1 MDINIRDIVKMSI
14 AEVIDRFNECDES
27 FNVEFDDGTLKHN
40 GAEIV
45 FTRFVLEY
53 WNQLPRDFQ
62 LVKRYSI
69 AYDRTIDPHTALR
82 LCSRV
87 YQDYVDKYEMTEW
100 DIDDEHMNRVV
111 YRDVINALYNFHV
124 EHLAAYAQGASS
136 LDIIEI
142 LKHPPIREANL
153 KIQTQKRDP
162 TPEQISAVHDI
173 IAREILT
180 SDKLKHNS
188 FAIALRS
195 KTIKMVQ
202 MTMVVGPIGYCTD
215 IDSSLFPRPLRWGF
229 YEGNT
234 KLWEMAI
241 ESRNASIASLY
252 NELIMPESQ
261 YANRR
266 YQLFAHP
273 VRWVARAD
281 CGSKRYKRTAITDAK
296 KLSRMTG
303 LWRLVEE
310 TGKLQCITGDEKEL
324 VGKTILH
331 RSITKCEW
339 DTSRA
344 ELCAVCTG
352 RVYRALMKHPKDSP
366 ANIKGRN
373 AGHVSAILFGGS
385 ASSVVLG
392 RKHANATSVAAQF
405 VLSIDAQAYMR
416 VSEDGRFLLLHEQLR
431 SKDTVKLKLYR
442 GQVDKL
448 YDIKAGVTPL
458 VGASSLTSVE
468 NFTLIDMNLEEGYNA
483 TGVMLG
489 SKQRTGHLSAEAI
502 EYICE
507 KGWDFDSSRDLI
519 VDLSDWDTDVP
530 MFIIPQIELSPP
542 EFIEAATSFLLGPTD
557 TTKKQDVVVRRLD
570 SYKNI
575 DDAIDAFYHEVSD
588 YLNVHYSHLSIL
600 VLALSAQDPENDDF
614 RLPFPRDSGTIV
626 TETPL
631 LYNSS
636 AGMQMAYELQ
646 HKLLSAPQSFV
657 LHRRRG
663 HPLDSLLLSKVYGNR
678 RNKKVQPPLLRGDD
692 R

>member
-1 MDINIRDIVKMSI
+1 MDINIRDIARMSI
-14 AEVIDRFNECDES
+14 EEVIHRFNECEET
-27 FNVEFDDGTLKHN
+27 FNVGFDDGVLKHN
-40 GAEIV
+40 GSEIV
-45 FTRFVLEY
+45 FTRFILNY
-53 WNQLPRDFQ
+53 WNNLPRDFQ

-69 AYDRTIDPHTALR
+69 AYDRGIDPHSPLR
-82 LCSRV
+82 LCSRI

-100 DIDDEHMNRVV
+100 DIDDERMNRVV
-111 YRDVINALYNFHV
+111 YRDVINGLYNFHV
-124 EHLAAYAQGASS
+124 EYLTAYAQGASS

-142 LKHPPIREANL
+142 LNHPPIREANH

-162 TPEQISAVHDI
+162 TPEEIKAVHDI
-173 IAREILT
+173 ISREVMT

-188 FAIALRS
+188 FAIALRA
-195 KTIKMVQ
+195 KTIKMMQ
-202 MTMVVGPIGYCTD
+202 MVMVVGPIGYCTD

-229 YEGNT
+229 YEGNS

-273 VRWVARAD
+273 VRWIVRTD
-281 CGSKRYKRTAITDAK
+281 CGSKRYKRTHITDAK
-296 KLSRMTG
+296 KLSRMSG
-303 LWRLVEE
+303 LWRLDEK
-310 TGKLQCITGDEKEL
+310 TGKLVCIRGDEKEL
-324 VGKTILH
+324 VGTSILH
-331 RSITKCEW
+331 RSITKCDW
-339 DTSRA
+339 SASRS
-344 ELCAVCTG
+344 EICAVCSG
-352 RVYRALMKHPKDSP
+352 RIYRAMMKHPKDSP

-373 AGHVSAILFGGS
+373 IGHVSGILLGGS
-385 ASSVVLG
+385 SSSVVLS
-392 RKHANATSVAAQF
+392 RKHSNSTSVAAMF
-405 VLSIDAQAYMR
+405 ELTMDAQAYLR

-431 SKDTVKLKLYR
+431 PRNTIKLKLYR
-442 GQVDKL
+442 DQVEKL
-448 YDIKAGVTPL
+448 YDIRAGVTPI
-458 VGASSLTSVE
+458 VAASTLTNIE
-468 NFTLIDMNLEEGYNA
+468 HFTIIDMNLEEGFNN
-483 TGVMLG
+483 TSVVLG

-502 EYICE
+502 EYICN
-507 KGWDFDSSRDLI
+507 KGWEFDNGRDLI
-519 VDLSDWDTDVP
+519 IDLSDWDVNVP

-542 EFIEAATSFLLGPTD
+542 EVIEGVTSFLLGPTD
-557 TTKKQDVVVRRLD
+557 LKKQDVIVRRLD

-588 YLNVHYSHLSIL
+588 HLNVHYSHISVL
-600 VLALSAQDPENDDF
+600 VLALSAQDPDNDDY

-631 LYNSS
+631 LFNSS

-657 LHRRRG
+657 LHKRRG
-663 HPLDSLLLSKVYGNR
+663 HPLDSLLLSRVYGNR
-678 RNKKVQPPLLRGDD
+678 RNKKVQSSLRSGD